1 MPPSPE
7 ILFACVLLGLGIDAS
22 NLEYSF
28 HNNDFNFLNWR
39 YSDDGFECLRDQN
52 YLITCKHR
60 WTHILDNLDYCKTQS
75 ASGGKATFNAIIAA
89 ESITIAVLLLYIY
102 RKPRIDEKERM
113 DILRYTDLISKHSR
127 NQ

>member
-60 WTHILDNLDYCKTQS
+60 WTHILNNLDYCKTQY

-89 ESITIAVLLLYIY
+89 ESITIAVLLIYIY
-102 RKPRIDEKERM
+102 RKPRIAEKERM
-113 DILRYTDLISKHSR
+113 DVQTLISRDFKRFS

>member
-1 MPPSPE
+1 MG
-7 ILFACVLLGLGIDAS
+7 GLGIDAS

-39 YSDDGFECLRDQN
+39 YSDDGFECHRDQN

-60 WTHILDNLDYCKTQS
+60 WTHILNNLDYCKTQY

-102 RKPRIDEKERM
+102 RFDIQTFEQSIRITEDFN
-113 DILRYTDLISKHSR
+113 LLLISNLVEFS
-127 NQ
+127 